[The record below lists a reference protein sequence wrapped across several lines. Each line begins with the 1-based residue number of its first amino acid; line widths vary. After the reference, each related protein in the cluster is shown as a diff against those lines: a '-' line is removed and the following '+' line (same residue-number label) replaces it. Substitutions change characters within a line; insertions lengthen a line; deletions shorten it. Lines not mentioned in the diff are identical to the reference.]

1 MGQKV
6 HPKGLRIGI
15 VKDWDTR
22 WYADKKN
29 FSDLLVEDVK
39 LRNFIKKTLYASGV
53 SRIEI
58 ERAANRIKIIVH
70 TAKPGMVIG
79 RQGQGIAELQSKL
92 AEMTGKQI
100 SLDVKEIRVAELDAQ
115 LVAESIAQQLE
126 KRMSFRRA
134 MKQAIQ
140 KAMRMG
146 AKGVRVIISGR
157 IGGAE
162 IARTERAWEGTV
174 PLHTLRADIDYGFA
188 EADTT
193 FGKIGVKVWMY
204 VARLRSRLLPA
215 SGAATAASGVSA
227 AAGVAGAAAGV
238 PARAPRGPA
247 VRIAPQPSGRRSL
260 QARSLSAGKGGIASA
275 CTEARQVASP
285 PQGGRQA
292 EQGSLQGR

>member
-22 WYADKKN
+22 WYADKRN

-39 LRNFIKKTLYASGV
+39 IRNFIKKTLYAAGI

-79 RQGQGIAELQSKL
+79 RQGQGISELQAKL
-92 AEMTGKQI
+92 QQMTGKQI

-134 MKQAIQ
+134 
-140 KAMRMG
+140 
-146 AKGVRVIISGR
+146 ISRRSSGPC
-157 IGGAE
+157 
-162 IARTERAWEGTV
+162 AW
-174 PLHTLRADIDYGFA
+174 
-188 EADTT
+188 
-193 FGKIGVKVWMY
+193 
-204 VARLRSRLLPA
+204 
-215 SGAATAASGVSA
+215 
-227 AAGVAGAAAGV
+227 
-238 PARAPRGPA
+238 APRA
-247 VRIAPQPSGRRSL
+247 Y
-260 QARSLSAGKGGIASA
+260 AS
-275 CTEARQVASP
+275 
-285 PQGGRQA
+285 
-292 EQGSLQGR
+292 

>member
-15 VKDWDTR
+15 VKGWDTR
-22 WYADKKN
+22 WYADKRN

-39 LRNFIKKTLYASGV
+39 IRNYIKKTLYAAGI

-58 ERAANRIKIIVH
+58 ERAANRIRITVH

-79 RQGQGIAELQSKL
+79 RQGQGIAELQNRL

-140 KAMRMG
+140 RAMRLG
-146 AKGVRVIISGR
+146 AQGVRIIISGR

-204 VARLRSRLLPA
+204 V
-215 SGAATAASGVSA
+215 GEAAQKAAASD
-227 AAGVAGAAAGV
+227 
-238 PARAPRGPA
+238 RRD
-247 VRIAPQPSGRRSL
+247 RRERGRR
-260 QARSLSAGKGGIASA
+260 
-275 CTEARQVASP
+275 
-285 PQGGRQA
+285 GGR
-292 EQGSLQGR
+292 GRGGQRLSREERAALERAAIEAGPKPVNREGGQ

>member
-15 VKDWDTR
+15 VKGWDTR
-22 WYADKKN
+22 WYADKRN

-39 LRNFIKKTLYASGV
+39 IRNYIKKTLYAADI

-58 ERAANRIKIIVH
+58 ERAANRIRITVH

-79 RQGQGIAELQSKL
+79 RQGQGIAELQNRL

-140 KAMRMG
+140 RAMRLG
-146 AKGVRVIISGR
+146 AQGVRIIISGR

-204 VARLRSRLLPA
+204 V
-215 SGAATAASGVSA
+215 GEAAQKAAASD
-227 AAGVAGAAAGV
+227 
-238 PARAPRGPA
+238 RRD
-247 VRIAPQPSGRRSL
+247 RRERGRR
-260 QARSLSAGKGGIASA
+260 
-275 CTEARQVASP
+275 
-285 PQGGRQA
+285 GGR
-292 EQGSLQGR
+292 GRGGQRLSREERAALERAAIEAGPKPVTREGGQ

>member
-15 VKDWDTR
+15 VKGWDTR
-22 WYADKKN
+22 WYADKRN

-39 LRNFIKKTLYASGV
+39 IRNYIKKTLYAAGI

-58 ERAANRIKIIVH
+58 ERAANRIRITAH

-79 RQGQGIAELQSKL
+79 RQGQGIAELQNRL

-140 KAMRMG
+140 RAMRLG
-146 AKGVRVIISGR
+146 AQGVRIIISGR

-204 VARLRSRLLPA
+204 V
-215 SGAATAASGVSA
+215 GEAAQKAAASD
-227 AAGVAGAAAGV
+227 
-238 PARAPRGPA
+238 RRD
-247 VRIAPQPSGRRSL
+247 RRERGRR
-260 QARSLSAGKGGIASA
+260 
-275 CTEARQVASP
+275 
-285 PQGGRQA
+285 GGR
-292 EQGSLQGR
+292 GRGGQRLSREERAALERAAIEAGPKPVNREGGQ

>member
-22 WYADKKN
+22 WYADKRN

-39 LRNFIKKTLYASGV
+39 IRNFIKKTLYTAGV

-58 ERAANRIKIIVH
+58 ERAANRIKVIVH

-79 RQGQGIAELQSKL
+79 RQGQGIADLQSKL
-92 AEMTGKQI
+92 AAMTGKQI
-100 SLDVKEIRVAELDAQ
+100 SLDVKEIRMPELDAQ

-140 KAMRMG
+140 KAMRLG
-146 AKGVRVIISGR
+146 AKGVRIVISGR

-204 VARLRSRLLPA
+204 VGEAAQQAAQAERRGDRRERGGRRAGRGGRGGQGAQRMSREER
-215 SGAATAASGVSA
+215 A
-227 AAGVAGAAAGV
+227 AAERAAIAAGPKPV
-238 PARAPRGPA
+238 NRE
-247 VRIAPQPSGRRSL
+247 
-260 QARSLSAGKGGIASA
+260 GGHS
-275 CTEARQVASP
+275 
-285 PQGGRQA
+285 
-292 EQGSLQGR
+292 

>member
-22 WYADKKN
+22 WYADKRN

-39 LRNFIKKTLYASGV
+39 IRKFVKKALFASGV

-58 ERAANRIKIIVH
+58 ERAANRVKVTVH

-79 RQGQGIAELQSKL
+79 KQGAGITDLQNQLS
-92 AEMTGKQI
+92 AMTGKNV
-100 SLDVKEIRVAELDAQ
+100 SVDVKEIRVAELDAQ

-126 KRMSFRRA
+126 KRIAFRRA
-134 MKQAIQ
+134 VKQAIQ

-146 AKGVRVIISGR
+146 AKGIRVIVSGR

-188 EADTT
+188 EANTT
-193 FGKIGVKVWMY
+193 FGKIGIKVWIY
-204 VARLRSRLLPA
+204 AGEGAQAAPA
-215 SGAATAASGVSA
+215 D
-227 AAGVAGAAAGV
+227 
-238 PARAPRGPA
+238 RRGE
-247 VRIAPQPSGRRSL
+247 RGERGDRRERGGRR
-260 QARSLSAGKGGIASA
+260 GGRGG
-275 CTEARQVASP
+275 ERGGR
-285 PQGGRQA
+285 PQGGAPRQSREERAAA
-292 EQGSLQGR
+292 ERAAIAAGPKPVNREGGRS

>member
-22 WYADKKN
+22 WYADKRN

-39 LRNFIKKTLYASGV
+39 IRNFIKKTLYAAGI

-79 RQGQGIAELQSKL
+79 RQGQGISELQAKL
-92 AEMTGKQI
+92 QQMTGKQI

-140 KAMRMG
+140 RAMRLG
-146 AKGVRVIISGR
+146 AQGVRIIISGR

-162 IARTERAWEGTV
+162 IARSERAWEGTV
-174 PLHTLRADIDYGFA
+174 PLHTLRANIDYGFA

-204 VARLRSRLLPA
+204 V
-215 SGAATAASGVSA
+215 GEAAQKAASGD
-227 AAGVAGAAAGV
+227 
-238 PARAPRGPA
+238 RRERGE
-247 VRIAPQPSGRRSL
+247 RRERGGRR
-260 QARSLSAGKGGIASA
+260 GG
-275 CTEARQVASP
+275 RGRG
-285 PQGGRQA
+285 QGGGQRLSRDERAALERAAIEAGPKPVNREGGQ
-292 EQGSLQGR
+292 

>member
-22 WYADKKN
+22 WYADKRN

-39 LRNFIKKTLYASGV
+39 VRNYIKKALYASGV

-58 ERAANRIKIIVH
+58 DRAANRIKITVH

-79 RQGQGIAELQSKL
+79 RQGQGITDLQNHL
-92 AEMTGKQI
+92 AAMTGKQV

-126 KRMSFRRA
+126 KRMAFRRA
-134 MKQAIQ
+134 IKQSIQ
-140 KAMRMG
+140 KSMRMG
-146 AKGVRVIISGR
+146 AKGIRVVISGR

-188 EADTT
+188 EASTT
-193 FGKIGVKVWMY
+193 FGKIGVKVWMF
-204 VARLRSRLLPA
+204 V
-215 SGAATAASGVSA
+215 GDAAQQ
-227 AAGVAGAAAGV
+227 AAGERRNERGDRGDRRERGGRRGGAGA
-238 PARAPRGPA
+238 RGGD
-247 VRIAPQPSGRRSL
+247 RGGDRGGR
-260 QARSLSAGKGGIASA
+260 
-275 CTEARQVASP
+275 
-285 PQGGRQA
+285 PQGGPRISREERAAA
-292 EQGSLQGR
+292 ERAAIAAGPKPVNREGGRS